1 MTKWE
6 YLLKQ
11 VSVETAFIGETLTGL
26 NSVGQAGWEAVAWIP
41 DHQMPARGWVLF
53 KKPAGSN

>member
-11 VSVETAFIGETLTGL
+11 VSVETDRLADTLTGL
-26 NSVGQAGWEAVAWIP
+26 NSVGEAGWEAVAWIP
-41 DHQMPARGWVLF
+41 DHVVPARGWVLL